1 MQRYIIHEEARDMGS
16 DHRVTIKDIA
26 QEAGCSFS
34 AVAKVL
40 NGVRGNVRV
49 GPELRARVEAIAT
62 KRGYAPNYGAQ
73 VLSRGR
79 ADTIGLLLWNVRT
92 AFWGQLL
99 EGAYLRLRESGQQVL
114 ALWPEPSED
123 PFMEAVELLRQ
134 GRVESLILV
143 GELSPADLEAAQGSV
158 IRDRLVAAWSPGGS
172 GLTEVV
178 VDHAPGV
185 REAVAHLAELGHRSL
200 VYSMESGAQRHAW
213 AAERWETV
221 QEAAATYRVDCRCV
235 NVDRLPSQLAGATA
249 VMALDDPTAFKI
261 MGRLREGGLKIP
273 GDVSLIGYDDV
284 HAHLA
289 APPLTTIHYGLDEI
303 GRAAAELAVQ
313 LGEDG
318 APGKTA
324 KVASRLVVRSSTAT
338 PHERRRGA

>member
-99 EGAYLRLRESGQQVL
+99 EGAYLRLRESGQ
-114 ALWPEPSED
+114 
-123 PFMEAVELLRQ
+123 
-134 GRVESLILV
+134 
-143 GELSPADLEAAQGSV
+143 
-158 IRDRLVAAWSPGGS
+158 
-172 GLTEVV
+172 
-178 VDHAPGV
+178 
-185 REAVAHLAELGHRSL
+185 
-200 VYSMESGAQRHAW
+200 
-213 AAERWETV
+213 
-221 QEAAATYRVDCRCV
+221 
-235 NVDRLPSQLAGATA
+235 
-249 VMALDDPTAFKI
+249 
-261 MGRLREGGLKIP
+261 
-273 GDVSLIGYDDV
+273 
-284 HAHLA
+284 
-289 APPLTTIHYGLDEI
+289 
-303 GRAAAELAVQ
+303 
-313 LGEDG
+313 
-318 APGKTA
+318 
-324 KVASRLVVRSSTAT
+324 
-338 PHERRRGA
+338 